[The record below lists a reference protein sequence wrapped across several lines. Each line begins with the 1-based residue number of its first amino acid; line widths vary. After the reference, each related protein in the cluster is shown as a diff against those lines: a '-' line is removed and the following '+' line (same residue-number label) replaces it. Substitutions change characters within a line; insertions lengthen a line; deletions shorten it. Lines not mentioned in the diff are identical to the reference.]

1 MLMVKKV
8 DRNKKIIKMVDSAK
22 KPSFRDVAIH
32 FGLKSASTVHEIY
45 YRDKYNIQRNLPKSK
60 KKKLM
65 TSVRNGVCLGK
76 MYGFPVYMTKNKPR
90 TKDKKC
96 V

>member
-1 MLMVKKV
+1 MVKKV

-45 YRDKYNIQRNLPKSK
+45 YRDKYNIQRNLPKAK

-65 TSVRNGVCLGK
+65 TSVRKGVFILGHIQG
-76 MYGFPVYMTKNKPR
+76 YPVYVTKNKPR